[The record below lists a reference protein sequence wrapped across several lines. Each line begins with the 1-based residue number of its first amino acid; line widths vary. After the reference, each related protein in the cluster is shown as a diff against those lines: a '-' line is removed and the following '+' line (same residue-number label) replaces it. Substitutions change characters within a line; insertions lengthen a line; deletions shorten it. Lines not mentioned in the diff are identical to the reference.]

1 MGSHQSDRRQFLT
14 ESAALA
20 SLAVG
25 AVQSVGAQ
33 APQPDA
39 RLKDPLAYGQP
50 SRFDN
55 TVRKS
60 LGSATPITD
69 TALTTPLQD
78 LDGII
83 TPSGLHFLMDH
94 VNGIP
99 DIDPQQHRLLMHGM
113 VDRPLTFTMD
123 ELKRFPSVSKVYFLE
138 CNANSRPLR
147 GPNGDSV
154 QLVHGRTSC
163 SEWTGVLLSVLLK
176 ECGVQSGAN
185 WIIAEGNESNKYTM
199 SIPLVKAMDDILV
212 AYAQNG
218 EPVRPHNGYPLRLV
232 VPGWEAIRSVK
243 WLSRIAVVDS
253 PAMSWHEAG
262 NNADTNPMARRW
274 GSGSTW
280 ARSRSSLAHPADSA
294 CPAADFTRSR
304 VSHGPVAA
312 PCSKVEVSVDG
323 GKTYKDAQLQEPV
336 HRFAHTRFR
345 FAWEWNGD
353 EAVLQSRCTDERGE
367 VQPTIAEA
375 AKVLGVT
382 PEYFLQADH
391 FNGIQPWKV
400 NRDGSIVKCDVLNV
414 VPRRS
419 TITTHRGR
427 GSETF

>member
-1 MGSHQSDRRQFLT
+1 MGSHHSDRRRFLT
-14 ESAALA
+14 DAALA
-20 SLAVG
+20 SMAVG
-25 AVQSVGAQ
+25 TVGSAAAQ
-33 APQPDA
+33 TPAPTPATPAA
-39 RLKDPLAYGQP
+39 RLKETLAYGQP
-50 SRFDN
+50 SRFDT
-55 TVRKS
+55 TVRRT
-60 LGSATPITD
+60 LGAGSPIND

-99 DIDPQQHRLLMHGM
+99 DIDPKQHTLLVHGF
-113 VDRPLTFTMD
+113 VARPLTFTLD

-163 SEWTGVLLSVLLK
+163 SEWTGVPLSVLLK
-176 ECGVQSGAN
+176 EVGPRDDAK
-185 WIIAEGNESNKYTM
+185 WIIAEGGESNKYTM
-199 SIPLVKAMDDILV
+199 SMPLAKAMDDILV

-243 WLSRIAVVDS
+243 WLTRIAVVDT

-262 NNADTNPMARRW
+262 NNADTAPGGRALGFRFELGPKSVITRPSGGQRLPGRGFYEVTGLAWTGGGLVRRV
-274 GSGSTW
+274 
-280 ARSRSSLAHPADSA
+280 D
-294 CPAADFTRSR
+294 
-304 VSHGPVAA
+304 
-312 PCSKVEVSVDG
+312 VSVDG
-323 GKTYKDAQLQEPV
+323 GKTYTEAQLQAPV
-336 HRFAHTRFR
+336 LPMAHTRFR
-345 FAWEWNGD
+345 FAWEWTGE
-353 EAVLQSRCTDERGE
+353 EAILQSRCTDEKGE

-382 PEYFLQADH
+382 PDYFMQADH

-400 NRDGSIVKCDVLNV
+400 NRDGSIQNAL
-414 VPRRS
+414 
-419 TITTHRGR
+419 
-427 GSETF
+427 F

>member
-1 MGSHQSDRRQFLT
+1 MGSHHSDRRRFLT
-14 ESAALA
+14 DAALA
-20 SLAVG
+20 SMAVG
-25 AVQSVGAQ
+25 TVGSAAAQTPPQ
-33 APQPDA
+33 APAQTPAA
-39 RLKDPLAYGQP
+39 RLKETLAYGQP
-50 SRFDN
+50 SRFDS
-55 TVRKS
+55 TVRRA
-60 LGSATPITD
+60 LGAGSAITD

-99 DIDPQQHRLLMHGM
+99 DIDPKQHKLLVHGF
-113 VDRPLTFTMD
+113 VARPLTFTLD

-163 SEWTGVLLSVLLK
+163 SEWTGVLLSTLLK
-176 ECGVQSGAN
+176 EVGPRDDAK
-185 WIIAEGNESNKYTM
+185 WIVAEGGESNKYTM

-243 WLSRIAVVDS
+243 WLTRISVVDS

-262 NNADTNPMARRW
+262 NNADTAPGGRALGFRFELGPKSVITRP
-274 GSGSTW
+274 SGGQKLPGRGFYEITG
-280 ARSRSSLAHPADSA
+280 LAWTGGGRV
-294 CPAADFTRSR
+294 TR
-304 VSHGPVAA
+304 VD
-312 PCSKVEVSVDG
+312 VSVDG
-323 GKTYKDAQLQEPV
+323 GKTYKEAQLQDPV
-336 HRFAHTRFR
+336 LPMAHTRFR
-345 FAWEWNGD
+345 FAWEWNGE
-353 EAVLQSRCTDERGE
+353 EAILQSRCTDEKSE
-367 VQPTIAEA
+367 VQPTILEA

-382 PEYFLQADH
+382 PDYFMQADH

-400 NRDGSIVKCDVLNV
+400 NRDGSIVNAL
-414 VPRRS
+414 
-419 TITTHRGR
+419 
-427 GSETF
+427 F

>member
-1 MGSHQSDRRQFLT
+1 MGSHRHSDRRRFLT
-14 ESAALA
+14 DAALA
-20 SLAVG
+20 GMAVG
-25 AVQSVGAQ
+25 TAGTVGAQ
-33 APQPDA
+33 APPTPPATPAA
-39 RLKDPLAYGQP
+39 RLKETLPYGQP
-50 SRFDN
+50 SRYD
-55 TVRKS
+55 TTIRRA
-60 LGSATPITD
+60 LGAGSAITD

-99 DIDPQQHRLLMHGM
+99 DIDPKQHKLLIHGF
-113 VDRPLTFTMD
+113 VARPLTFTLD

-163 SEWTGVLLSVLLK
+163 SEWTGVLLSTLLK
-176 ECGVQSGAN
+176 EVNPRDDAK
-185 WIIAEGNESNKYTM
+185 WIVAEGGESNKYTM

-218 EPVRPHNGYPLRLV
+218 EPVSPHNGYPLRLV

-243 WLSRIAVVDS
+243 WLTRIAVVDS

-262 NNADTNPMARRW
+262 NNADTAPGGKALGFRFELGPKSVITRP
-274 GSGSTW
+274 SGGQRLPGRGFYEITG
-280 ARSRSSLAHPADSA
+280 LAWTGGGKV
-294 CPAADFTRSR
+294 TR
-304 VSHGPVAA
+304 VD
-312 PCSKVEVSVDG
+312 VSVDG
-323 GKTYKDAQLQEPV
+323 GKTYRQAQLQDPV
-336 HRFAHTRFR
+336 LPYAHTRFR

-353 EAVLQSRCTDERGE
+353 EAILQSRCTDEKGE
-367 VQPTIAEA
+367 VQPTILEA
-375 AKVLGVT
+375 AKVLGVS
-382 PEYFLQADH
+382 PDYFMQADH

-400 NRDGSIVKCDVLNV
+400 NRDGSLVNALL
-414 VPRRS
+414 
-419 TITTHRGR
+419 
-427 GSETF
+427 

>member
-1 MGSHQSDRRQFLT
+1 MGSHHHSDRRQFLT

-33 APQPDA
+33 APQSEA
-39 RLKDPLAYGQP
+39 RLKDNLAYGQP
-50 SRFDN
+50 SRFDT
-55 TVRKS
+55 TVRRA
-60 LGSATPITD
+60 LGAGTPITD

-99 DIDPQQHRLLMHGM
+99 EIDPQQHRLLMHGL
-113 VDRPLTFTMD
+113 VDRPLSFTMD
-123 ELKRFPSVSKVYFLE
+123 ELKRFPSVSKIYFLE

-176 ECGVQSGAN
+176 ECGVKGGAS
-185 WIIAEGNESNKYTM
+185 WVVAEGSDANKYTM
-199 SIPLVKAMDDILV
+199 SIPLAKAMDDILV

-243 WLSRIAVVDS
+243 WLSRIAVVDQ
-253 PAMSWHEAG
+253 PAMAWHEAG
-262 NNADTNPMARRW
+262 NNADTRPDGKALGFRFALGPKSVITRP
-274 GSGSTW
+274 SGGQRLPGRGFYEITG
-280 ARSRSSLAHPADSA
+280 LAWTGGGAVRKVD
-294 CPAADFTRSR
+294 
-304 VSHGPVAA
+304 VSI
-312 PCSKVEVSVDG
+312 DG
-323 GKTYKDAQLQEPV
+323 GRTYQESELQQPV
-336 HRFAHTRFR
+336 HRYAHTRFR
-345 FAWEWNGD
+345 FAWEWNGE
-353 EAVLQSRCTDERGE
+353 EAVLQSRCTDEQGE

-375 AKVLGVT
+375 AKILGVT

-400 NRDGSIVKCDVLNV
+400 NRDGGIQNAL
-414 VPRRS
+414 
-419 TITTHRGR
+419 
-427 GSETF
+427 F